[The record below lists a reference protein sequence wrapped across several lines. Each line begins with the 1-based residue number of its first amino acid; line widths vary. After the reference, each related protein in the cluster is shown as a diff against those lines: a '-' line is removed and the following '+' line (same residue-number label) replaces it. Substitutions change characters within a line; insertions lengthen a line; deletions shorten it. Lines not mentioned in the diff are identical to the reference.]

1 MAQAPIVAG
10 EKSAMCAVRF
20 NESLLASVDEAASER
35 GATRAQLI
43 RDAVRNYLDQEVAAS

>member
-1 MAQAPIVAG
+1 MAQAPVVAG

-35 GATRAQLI
+35 GTTRAEFL
-43 RDAVRNYLDQEVAAS
+43 REAVRQYLEQEVAAS